1 MRAVGRTL
9 GALFAF
15 LLVLALSRTAHAH
28 KPSDSYLTLDVHGAV
43 LAGRWD
49 LALRDLEYAL
59 HVDADGD
66 GNITWAE
73 VRGRRADIAAYAFG
87 HLDLTA
93 DGARCTPA
101 LSSLEIALHSDG
113 SYAVLRFEAPCAAQ
127 VLELDVA
134 YRLLFELDPQHRGLL
149 QLVTPAASRSHI
161 FSTTSRTHR
170 FDIADASQVSS
181 FQGAVKEGIFHI
193 WEGIDHLLFLIALL
207 LPSVLYRESKVWKP
221 REAFRPALVDVLKV
235 VTAFTVAHSITLSL
249 AALDVV
255 RLPSRLVESAI
266 ALSVVLAAL
275 NNVFTV
281 LEGDRWVAAF
291 VLGLLHGFGFSQV
304 LVDLGLT
311 GGELLRI
318 LFGFNVG
325 VEIGQAAVVAVF
337 LPLAFVA
344 RRSGAYRTIVLR
356 AGSIAI
362 AALALV
368 WLVERALAIKLLP
381 S

>member
-1 MRAVGRTL
+1 VTRLVGAVL
-9 GALFAF
+9 AF
-15 LLVLALSRTAHAH
+15 LLVLVVSRTALAH
-28 KPSDSYLTLDVHGAV
+28 KPSDSYLTLDVRGAV
-43 LAGRWD
+43 VVGRWD

-59 HVDADGD
+59 HLDGD
-66 GNITWAE
+66 GDGEITWAE
-73 VRGRRADIAAYAFG
+73 VRARKDDIRAYAFG

-93 DGARCTPA
+93 DGARCA
-101 LSSLEIALHSDG
+101 SRLDALEIALHSDG
-113 SYAVLRFEAPCAAQ
+113 SYAVLRFEASCPAP
-127 VLELDVA
+127 VRDLGVD

-149 QLVTPAASRSHI
+149 QLVTPAAARSHI
-161 FSTTSRTHR
+161 FSTTSRSHR
-170 FDIADASQVSS
+170 FDVADASQASS

-207 LPSVLYRESKVWKP
+207 LPSVLRRERQTWQP

-275 NNVFTV
+275 NNVYTV

-291 VLGLLHGFGFSQV
+291 ALGLLHGFGFSQV

-311 GGELLRI
+311 GSELLRI

-344 RRSGAYRTIVLR
+344 RRSSAYRRGVLR
-356 AGSIAI
+356 GGSMAI
-362 AALALV
+362 AGLALV
-368 WLVERALAIKLLP
+368 WLVERAFAIKLLP